1 MHTFSSIVH
10 KVDINPYVKVPDA
23 IIQNLHK
30 EMNKEAGPIPVTGN
44 LQVKA
49 FATTVVKF
57 RGMWRLYLNTPMRQ
71 SANVDV
77 GDKVTVE
84 LKLDKKSREVP
95 SPQKFTLALAKNK
108 KAKDAFE
115 KLIPSRQKEILRYLG
130 NLKQEETLDRNID
143 KVIQFL
149 LGKKVE
155 GLIVATY
162 SGERKKYNNK

>member
-1 MHTFSSIVH
+1 MNKFLAVVD
-10 KVDINPYVKVPDA
+10 KVDINPYVKVPDS
-23 IIQNLHK
+23 IIQSLHK
-30 EMNKEAGPIPVTGN
+30 EINKQTGPIPVTGK
-44 LQVKA
+44 LQGKP

-84 LKLDKKSREVP
+84 LKWDKKSREVP
-95 SPQKFTLALAKNK
+95 SPKKFTLALAKNK

-130 NLKQEETLDRNID
+130 NLKQEETLERNID

-149 LGKKVE
+149 LGEKVE

-162 SGERKKYNNK
+162 SDGRTKRDKK